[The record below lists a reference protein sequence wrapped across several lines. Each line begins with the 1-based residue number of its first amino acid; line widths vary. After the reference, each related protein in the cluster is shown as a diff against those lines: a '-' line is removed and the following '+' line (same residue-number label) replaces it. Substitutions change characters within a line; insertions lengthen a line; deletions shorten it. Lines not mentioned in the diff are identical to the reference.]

1 MMTAAVLV
9 LGGALPAAADNL
21 DAAIGKALFERNWL
35 PAPASTAADDG
46 LGPLFNARSCAGCHH
61 RAGPADL
68 RRTADGVLHTRG
80 FVVRFATADGG
91 PDPFYGH
98 QLQDRAVPGLASE
111 GRLTVAAAGD
121 ENGPLH
127 WSMTLVGPPLAVGVR
142 SGLRLAPSLVGR
154 AELARIDAAAILAA
168 ADPDDRDGDGIS
180 GRARIVSRKGGRP
193 EPGRFGWKAS
203 VADLPAQVALAFALD
218 MGLSSRGAPLP
229 YGDCTPAE
237 AACLAAPT
245 GLKAGDAGQELSDA
259 IITLLADFLATRR
272 ASPLPEDSKAM
283 RLFSEVGCAAC
294 HRPTMPD
301 VSGRPVRTFTDLL
314 LHDMGPELDGGVGE
328 PGAASAEWR
337 TAPLADLDRR
347 DGRRRYLHDGRAATV
362 DAAIAAH
369 GGEAAAARAR
379 YAALTSADRTTLL
392 RLIEGL

>member
-1 MMTAAVLV
+1 MMMAAVLV
-9 LGGALPAAADNL
+9 LGGALPAAADTL
-21 DAAIGKALFERNWL
+21 DAAIGQALFERNWL

-46 LGPLFNARSCAGCHH
+46 LGPLYNARSCAGCHH
-61 RAGPADL
+61 RAGPADV
-68 RRTADGVLHTRG
+68 RRAADGTLHARG
-80 FVVRFATADGG
+80 LVVRFATADGG
-91 PDPFYGH
+91 PDPYYGH

-111 GRLTVAAAGD
+111 GRLTVGAGD
-121 ENGPLH
+121 ENGLLH
-127 WSMTLVGPPLAVGVR
+127 WSMTLVGPPLAAGVG

-154 AELARIDAAAILAA
+154 AELARIDPAAILAA

-218 MGLSSRGAPLP
+218 MSLSSRGAPFP

-237 AACLAAPT
+237 AECLAAPT

-272 ASPLPEDSKAM
+272 APPPSEDSKAM
-283 RLFSEVGCAAC
+283 RLFSETGCAAC
-294 HRPTMPD
+294 HRPTMPE

-314 LHDMGPELDGGVGE
+314 LHDMGPELDDGVGE

-347 DGRRRYLHDGRAATV
+347 DGRRRYLHDGRAATL
-362 DAAIAAH
+362 DAAIVAH
-369 GGEAAAARAR
+369 GGEAAAVRAR
-379 YAALTSADRTTLL
+379 YAALTPADRATLL
-392 RLIEGL
+392 RFIEGL